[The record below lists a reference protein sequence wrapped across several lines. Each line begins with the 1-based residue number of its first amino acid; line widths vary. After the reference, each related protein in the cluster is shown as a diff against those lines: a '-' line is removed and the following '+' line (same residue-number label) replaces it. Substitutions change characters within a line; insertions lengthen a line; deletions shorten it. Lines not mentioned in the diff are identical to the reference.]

1 MYTFDIEFEYDPEK
15 SRSNIKKHG
24 ISFEDAKRIWM
35 ADHADMDTQAII
47 EVRKMVVGLVFSK
60 IYTCV
65 YTYRNG
71 KVRIISARRSRPLEE
86 RAYRERI
93 EKKEKNNC

>member
-1 MYTFDIEFEYDPEK
+1 MYNIDIKFEYDLEK

-24 ISFEDAKRIWM
+24 VSFEDAKQIWN
-35 ADHADMDTQAII
+35 ADHADMDTRTSL
-47 EVRKMVVGLVFSK
+47 EVRRMVVGLVFSK
-60 IYTCV
+60 VYTCV

-71 KVRIISARRSRPLEE
+71 NIRIISARRSRVQEE

-93 EKKEKNNC
+93 EKKEENNS